1 MTTASPINGSNYSNT
16 GQAGAYANSAYTSST
31 NGSNNMYSQ
40 HGHHLHANA
49 YGSSTAN
56 ANSNHHTSST
66 DTGLAPQS
74 SFDTVP
80 GSQHTGSLHQS
91 PSSGGGGGWGQSMHY
106 SNSTNGANAYGS
118 QAHSMY
124 GSGGYYGS
132 AGAQTPSGAVT
143 GSNGAGSGAY
153 SAYGMQPHQGQNA
166 GTNPPPPSAY
176 SGSGALAGGL
186 NGSTGGGGSAHHS
199 GSSTPTSQTPYHH
212 QHPHSVGSVFPSP
225 QGYPTHHQGGYY
237 GAHGNAS
244 SNSVNSPTGYQRA
257 SSQSANGSMT
267 NGQVNPPPLMRSN
280 TTPNAPLA
288 PGAYSHTNGYSS
300 APGHSPSG
308 HLSTHMGGGGSNGG
322 AIPQRPSPV
331 DRRVVTPFDM
341 NESFEG
347 GYAGMMKPRTHS
359 GYKRELQGS
368 SMGVEQQFAYDERA

>member
-1 MTTASPINGSNYSNT
+1 MTTASPIDGSKYSNT
-16 GQAGAYANSAYTSST
+16 GQAGAYANSAYSPSTTT
-31 NGSNNMYSQ
+31 NGSNNNMYSQ

-56 ANSNHHTSST
+56 TGSNHHTSST

-91 PSSGGGGGWGQSMHY
+91 PSSGGGGWGQSMHY
-106 SNSTNGANAYGS
+106 SNSTNGANAYNS
-118 QAHSMY
+118 QAHGMY

-132 AGAQTPSGAVT
+132 AGGAQTPSGAVT

-153 SAYGMQPHQGQNA
+153 SAYGMQPHQGGPNA
-166 GTNPPPPSAY
+166 GANQPHSAY

-186 NGSTGGGGSAHHS
+186 NGSTGGGSAHHS

-244 SNSVNSPTGYQRA
+244 SNSVSSVLLCSFLISPDSDLGRNS
-257 SSQSANGSMT
+257 
-267 NGQVNPPPLMRSN
+267 
-280 TTPNAPLA
+280 
-288 PGAYSHTNGYSS
+288 
-300 APGHSPSG
+300 
-308 HLSTHMGGGGSNGG
+308 
-322 AIPQRPSPV
+322 
-331 DRRVVTPFDM
+331 F
-341 NESFEG
+341 
-347 GYAGMMKPRTHS
+347 
-359 GYKRELQGS
+359 
-368 SMGVEQQFAYDERA
+368 

>member
-1 MTTASPINGSNYSNT
+1 MTTVSYSNI
-16 GQAGAYANSAYTSST
+16 GQAGSYANSAYPSST

-40 HGHHLHANA
+40 HGHHLLGSSANQHHHANA

-56 ANSNHHTSST
+56 TGSNHHTSST

-91 PSSGGGGGWGQSMHY
+91 PSSASGGWGQSMHY
-106 SNSTNGANAYGS
+106 STSANGANPYGS

-132 AGAQTPSGAVT
+132 AGTQTPSGAVT

-153 SAYGMQPHQGQNA
+153 SAYGMQPHQTQTA
-166 GTNPPPPSAY
+166 AQPHSAY
-176 SGSGALAGGL
+176 GSSGALANGL
-186 NGSTGGGGSAHHS
+186 NGSTGGGSAHHS

-225 QGYPTHHQGGYY
+225 QGYPTHHQQGGYY

-244 SNSVNSPTGYQRA
+244 SNSVS
-257 SSQSANGSMT
+257 
-267 NGQVNPPPLMRSN
+267 
-280 TTPNAPLA
+280 
-288 PGAYSHTNGYSS
+288 
-300 APGHSPSG
+300 
-308 HLSTHMGGGGSNGG
+308 
-322 AIPQRPSPV
+322 I
-331 DRRVVTPFDM
+331 F
-341 NESFEG
+341 F
-347 GYAGMMKPRTHS
+347 
-359 GYKRELQGS
+359 
-368 SMGVEQQFAYDERA
+368 